1 MKKKFNFWIIFFI
14 FNVLSFNAYALDSR
28 CNSLFKSIINN
39 ELNLQFDE
47 LDYNKTTDGVS
58 KAEASIYVTIK
69 NISQIDVKDN
79 TFESD
84 LVLSVSWKMN
94 NLYPLSK
101 EHMILNKGKFEYWY
115 CIFTPEEFEKM
126 QIGEVFFETINSV
139 KQNENLIKDEYKFN
153 ISNYL
158 YDSSIYSVTDF
169 KDENKDFIE
178 ITHEKKGNFTFSND
192 YNLKAF
198 PFDRQLLKIKVADLT
213 RSKESLELLA
223 DNYTNKG
230 LESFKL
236 NGKILEWKII
246 DAHAKYYN
254 EENSIDGS
262 ISSGLEIILEIERN
276 FQYYIFKIICPII
289 LILLVCWSVFWIHP
303 KELESKLTITIVC
316 LLSLIAYNFVIDKD
330 LPKLSYLTIL
340 DYIVLLSYVFATIPN
355 FISIYSFEKHRVK
368 NPVWKI
374 IDKKSRVYGPATYLI
389 LVFFIIFI
397 NSFNNEN
404 TSAFLGFLR

>member
-1 MKKKFNFWIIFFI
+1 MKKKFNFWIILFI
-14 FNVLSFNAYALDSR
+14 FNLLSFNAYALDSR
-28 CNSLFKSIINN
+28 CHSVIKNIINN
-39 ELNLQFDE
+39 ELSLQIDE

-84 LVLSVSWKMN
+84 LVLSVSWKMK
-94 NLYPLSK
+94 NLHPLIK
-101 EHMILNKGKFEYWY
+101 EYMILNKAKGEYWY
-115 CIFTPEEFEKM
+115 CKFTPEEFEKM

-139 KQNENLIKDEYKFN
+139 KQNENLINDEYRFD

-158 YDSSIYSVTDF
+158 YASGTYSVEDF
-169 KDENKDFIE
+169 NDENKDFIE

-198 PFDRQLLKIKVADLT
+198 PFDRQLLKIKVADPT
-213 RSKESLELLA
+213 RNKESLELLA
-223 DNYTNKG
+223 DNYTSKG

-246 DAHAKYYN
+246 DAYANYYN

>member
-1 MKKKFNFWIIFFI
+1 MKKKFNFWIILFI
-14 FNVLSFNAYALDSR
+14 FNLLSFNAYALDSR
-28 CNSLFKSIINN
+28 CHSVIKNIINN
-39 ELNLQFDE
+39 ELSLQIDE

-84 LVLSVSWKMN
+84 LVLSVSWKMK

-139 KQNENLIKDEYKFN
+139 KQNENLINDEYRFD

-158 YDSSIYSVTDF
+158 YASGTYSVEDF
-169 KDENKDFIE
+169 NDENKDFIE

-198 PFDRQLLKIKVADLT
+198 PFDRQLLKIKVADPT
-213 RSKESLELLA
+213 RNKESLELLA
-223 DNYTNKG
+223 DNYTSKG

-246 DAHAKYYN
+246 DAYANYYN

>member
-1 MKKKFNFWIIFFI
+1 MKKKFNFWIILFI
-14 FNVLSFNAYALDSR
+14 FNLLSFNAYALDSR
-28 CNSLFKSIINN
+28 CHSVIKNIINN
-39 ELNLQFDE
+39 ELSLQIDE

-84 LVLSVSWKMN
+84 LVLSVSWKMK
-94 NLYPLSK
+94 NLHPLIK
-101 EHMILNKGKFEYWY
+101 EYMILNKAKGEYWY
-115 CIFTPEEFEKM
+115 CKFTPEEFEKM

-139 KQNENLIKDEYKFN
+139 KQNENLINDEYRFD

-158 YDSSIYSVTDF
+158 YASGMYSVEDF
-169 KDENKDFIE
+169 NDENKDFIE

-198 PFDRQLLKIKVADLT
+198 PFDRQLLKIKVADPT
-213 RSKESLELLA
+213 RNKESLELLA
-223 DNYTNKG
+223 DNYTSKG

-246 DAHAKYYN
+246 DAYAKYYN

>member
-1 MKKKFNFWIIFFI
+1 MKKKFNFWIILFI
-14 FNVLSFNAYALDSR
+14 FNLLSFNAYALDSR
-28 CNSLFKSIINN
+28 CHSVIKNIINN
-39 ELNLQFDE
+39 ELSLQIDE

-84 LVLSVSWKMN
+84 LVLSVSWKMK
-94 NLYPLSK
+94 NLHPLIK
-101 EHMILNKGKFEYWY
+101 EYMILNKAKGEYWY
-115 CIFTPEEFEKM
+115 CKFTPEEFEKM

-139 KQNENLIKDEYKFN
+139 KQNENLINDEYRFD

-158 YDSSIYSVTDF
+158 YASGTYSVEDF
-169 KDENKDFIE
+169 NDENKDFIE

-198 PFDRQLLKIKVADLT
+198 PFDRQLLKIKVADPT
-213 RSKESLELLA
+213 RNKESLELLA
-223 DNYTNKG
+223 DNYTSNG

-246 DAHAKYYN
+246 DAYAKYYN

>member
-1 MKKKFNFWIIFFI
+1 MKKKFNFWIILFI
-14 FNVLSFNAYALDSR
+14 FNLLFFNAYALDSR

-47 LDYNKTTDGVS
+47 LDYIKTIENES
-58 KAEASIYVTIK
+58 QAEASVHVDIK
-69 NISQIDVKDN
+69 NISTIDVKDN
-79 TFESD
+79 TFEAD
-84 LVLSVSWKMN
+84 LIISVSWKIK

-126 QIGEVFFETINSV
+126 QIGEVFFETINSL
-139 KQNENLIKDEYKFN
+139 KQNENLIKDEYKFD

-158 YDSSIYSVTDF
+158 YDSGMYSVTDF
-169 KDENKDFIE
+169 KDKNKDFIE
-178 ITHEKKGNFTFSND
+178 ITHIKKGNFTFSND

-198 PFDRQLLKIKVADLT
+198 PFDRQLLKIKIADPS
-213 RSKESLELLA
+213 RGKNSLKLLA
-223 DNYTNKG
+223 DNYTKNG
-230 LESFKL
+230 LENFRL
-236 NGKILEWKII
+236 NGKILEWKIV
-246 DAHAKYYN
+246 DSYANHYD
-254 EENSIDGS
+254 EENPIDGS
-262 ISSGLEIILEIERN
+262 ASSGLELIFEIERN

-303 KELESKLTITIVC
+303 RELESKLTITIVC

-368 NPVWKI
+368 KTIWKI
-374 IDKKSRVYGPATYLI
+374 VDKKSRVYGPSIYLI
-389 LVFFIIFI
+389 LVLFIIFI
-397 NSFNNEN
+397 NSFKNEN

>member
-1 MKKKFNFWIIFFI
+1 MKKKLNFWIILFI
-14 FNVLSFNAYALDSR
+14 FNLLSFNAYALDSR
-28 CNSLFKSIINN
+28 CHSVFKNIINN
-39 ELNLQFDE
+39 ELSLQIDD
-47 LDYNKTTDGVS
+47 LDYNKTTDGMS

-84 LVLSVSWKMN
+84 LVLSVSWKMK
-94 NLYPLSK
+94 NLYPLIK
-101 EHMILNKGKFEYWY
+101 KYMILNEANGEYWY
-115 CIFTPEEFEKM
+115 CKFNPVEFEKM

-139 KQNENLIKDEYKFN
+139 KQNENLINDEYRFD

-158 YDSSIYSVTDF
+158 YASEMYSVEDF
-169 KDENKDFIE
+169 NDENKDFIE

-198 PFDRQLLKIKVADLT
+198 PFDRQLLKIKVADPT
-213 RSKESLELLA
+213 RNKESLKLLT
-223 DNYTNKG
+223 DNYTSKG

-246 DAHAKYYN
+246 DAYANYYN

>member
-1 MKKKFNFWIIFFI
+1 MKKKFNFWIILFI
-14 FNVLSFNAYALDSR
+14 FNLLSFNAYALDSR
-28 CNSLFKSIINN
+28 CHSVIKNIINN
-39 ELNLQFDE
+39 ELSLQIDE

-84 LVLSVSWKMN
+84 LVLSVSWKMK
-94 NLYPLSK
+94 NLHPLIK
-101 EHMILNKGKFEYWY
+101 EYMILNKAKGEYWY
-115 CIFTPEEFEKM
+115 CKFTPEEFEKM

-139 KQNENLIKDEYKFN
+139 KQNENLINDEYRFD

-158 YDSSIYSVTDF
+158 YASGMYSVEDF
-169 KDENKDFIE
+169 NDENKDFIE

-198 PFDRQLLKIKVADLT
+198 PFDRQLLKIKVADPT
-213 RSKESLELLA
+213 RNKESLELLA
-223 DNYTNKG
+223 DNYTSNG

-246 DAHAKYYN
+246 DAYANYYN

>member
-1 MKKKFNFWIIFFI
+1 MKKKFNFWIILFI
-14 FNVLSFNAYALDSR
+14 FNLLSFNAYALDSR
-28 CNSLFKSIINN
+28 CHSVIKNIINN
-39 ELNLQFDE
+39 ELSLQIDE

-84 LVLSVSWKMN
+84 LVLSVSWKMK
-94 NLYPLSK
+94 NLHPLIK
-101 EHMILNKGKFEYWY
+101 EYMILNKANGEYWY
-115 CIFTPEEFEKM
+115 CKFTPEEFEKM

-139 KQNENLIKDEYKFN
+139 KQNENLINDEYRFD

-158 YDSSIYSVTDF
+158 YASGTYSVEDF
-169 KDENKDFIE
+169 NDENKDFIE

-198 PFDRQLLKIKVADLT
+198 PFDRQLLKIKVADPT
-213 RSKESLELLA
+213 RNKESLELLA
-223 DNYTNKG
+223 DNYTSKG

-246 DAHAKYYN
+246 DAYANYYN

-340 DYIVLLSYVFATIPN
+340 DYIVLLSYFFATIPN

>member
-1 MKKKFNFWIIFFI
+1 MKKKFNFWIILFI
-14 FNVLSFNAYALDSR
+14 FNLLSFNAYALDSR
-28 CNSLFKSIINN
+28 CHSVIKNIINN
-39 ELNLQFDE
+39 ELSLQIDE

-84 LVLSVSWKMN
+84 LVLSVSWKMK
-94 NLYPLSK
+94 NLHPLIK
-101 EHMILNKGKFEYWY
+101 EYMILNKAKGEYWY
-115 CIFTPEEFEKM
+115 CKFTPEEFEKM

-139 KQNENLIKDEYKFN
+139 KQNENLINDEYRFD

-158 YDSSIYSVTDF
+158 YASGTYSVEDF
-169 KDENKDFIE
+169 NDENKDFIE

-198 PFDRQLLKIKVADLT
+198 PFDRQLLKIKVADPT
-213 RSKESLELLA
+213 RNKESLELLA
-223 DNYTNKG
+223 DNYTSKG

-246 DAHAKYYN
+246 DAYANYYN

-289 LILLVCWSVFWIHP
+289 LILLVCWSVLWIHP